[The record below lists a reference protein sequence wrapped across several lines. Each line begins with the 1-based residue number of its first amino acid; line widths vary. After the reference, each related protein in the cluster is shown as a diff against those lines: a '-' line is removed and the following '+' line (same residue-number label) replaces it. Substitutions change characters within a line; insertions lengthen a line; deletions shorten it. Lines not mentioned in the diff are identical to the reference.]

1 MFAVAGGSERY
12 CGVIPINPAEKLN
25 AAAEYFFGWAPFVIA
40 GQPADFQ
47 GPGCSSLVA
56 GFAALIGFGRNP
68 KKTSSA
74 VEGYSHSAYS
84 NGQSF
89 AATVVIEFVAEQVV
103 VVAAAAAEP
112 DAESVAQFAA
122 VIAAGTEAVA
132 AAAEI
137 VAAAFAA

>member
-25 AAAEYFFGWAPFVIA
+25 AAAEYFFGWAPVVIA

-56 GFAALIGFGRNP
+56 GFAALAGFARSS

-103 VVAAAAAEP
+103 VVVAAAEP

-122 VIAAGTEAVA
+122 VIAAGTEVVA